1 MGEGLDSALA
11 RRVRRHVRMGE
22 RSRRG
27 AEVHDRA
34 ARIRQQ
40 RRQRFADHQ
49 KGPCEVD
56 PDDLIP
62 EFKAGLVGVRGAQ
75 HAGRVDQRIETAER
89 FDGPAHAIDHRIL
102 FPDVHRQGGEAVRGR
117 GLATLPMDVG
127 EEDSVIDGV
136 RWAVE
141 TLGGLDSLVNAAGML
156 RAAHTHETSLE
167 FWNQIVG
174 VNLTGTFL
182 VVREALPALL
192 ANSRSAIVN
201 FSSTS
206 ASFAHPYMAA
216 YAASKGGIQA
226 FTHSLALEY
235 AREGLRAVCVAP
247 GSIKS
252 GITDA
257 TGGYI
262 PKDADWSLFSR
273 LMPILPTTLES
284 SGAGMADPAVVAGV
298 IAMLVSDDGAFI
310 TGTEIRIDGGTHA

>member
-1 MGEGLDSALA
+1 MQRLEGKRTLVTGAASGIGQATALRLLDEGASVVAADIAAEGLDATRA
-11 RRVRRHVRMGE
+11 RAAQAGAADRFVPCEMNVGDEGSVIAGVRR
-22 RSRRG
+22 
-27 AEVHDRA
+27 
-34 ARIRQQ
+34 
-40 RRQRFADHQ
+40 
-49 KGPCEVD
+49 
-56 PDDLIP
+56 
-62 EFKAGLVGVRGAQ
+62 
-75 HAGRVDQRIETAER
+75 
-89 FDGPAHAIDHRIL
+89 
-102 FPDVHRQGGEAVRGR
+102 
-117 GLATLPMDVG
+117 
-127 EEDSVIDGV
+127 
-136 RWAVE
+136 AVE
-141 TLGGLDSLVNAAGML
+141 TLGGLDSLINAAGIL
-156 RAAHTHETSLE
+156 RAAHTHETSLD

-182 VVREALPALL
+182 MVREALPALL

-235 AREGLRAVCVAP
+235 ARDGLRAVCVAP

-262 PKDADWSLFSR
+262 PPDADWSLFTR

-298 IAMLVSDDGAFI
+298 IAMLVSEDGAFI

>member
-1 MGEGLDSALA
+1 MHQMKRLEG
-11 RRVRRHVRMGE
+11 
-22 RSRRG
+22 
-27 AEVHDRA
+27 
-34 ARIRQQ
+34 
-40 RRQRFADHQ
+40 
-49 KGPCEVD
+49 K
-56 PDDLIP
+56 
-62 EFKAGLVGVRGAQ
+62 
-75 HAGRVDQRIETAER
+75 
-89 FDGPAHAIDHRIL
+89 RIL
-102 FPDVHRQGGEAVRGR
+102 VTGAASGIGQATALRLLDEGATVVASDVAADGLGATRARADEA
-117 GLATLPMDVG
+117 ATADRLTTMPMDVG
-127 EEDSVIDGV
+127 DEGSVIDGV

-141 TLGGLDSLVNAAGML
+141 ALGGLNSVVNAAGIL

-167 FWNQIVG
+167 LWNRIVG

-182 VVREALPALL
+182 VVRQALPALL
-192 ANSRSAIVN
+192 TNPRSAIVN

-235 AREGLRAVCVAP
+235 AKDGLRAVCVAP

-252 GITDA
+252 ALTDA

>member
-1 MGEGLDSALA
+1 MRRLEGKRVLVTGAASGIGQATALRLLDEGAAVVASDIADDGLA
-11 RRVRRHVRMGE
+11 
-22 RSRRG
+22 
-27 AEVHDRA
+27 ATA
-34 ARIRQQ
+34 AR
-40 RRQRFADHQ
+40 AD
-49 KGPCEVD
+49 E
-56 PDDLIP
+56 
-62 EFKAGLVGVRGAQ
+62 AGTGDRL
-75 HAGRVDQRIETAER
+75 T
-89 FDGPAHAIDHRIL
+89 
-102 FPDVHRQGGEAVRGR
+102 
-117 GLATLPMDVG
+117 TLPMDVG
-127 EEDSVIDGV
+127 SEESVIDGV
-136 RWAVE
+136 RGAVQA
-141 TLGGLDSLVNAAGML
+141 LGGLDSLVNSAGIL

-167 FWNQIVG
+167 LWNRIVG

-182 VVREALPALL
+182 VVRQALPALL
-192 ANSRSAIVN
+192 ANPRAAIVN

-262 PKDADWSLFSR
+262 PKDADWSLFTR
-273 LMPILPTTLES
+273 LMPILPTTVES
-284 SGAGMADPAVVAGV
+284 SGTGMADPSVVAGV
-298 IAMLVSDDGAFI
+298 IAMLLSDDGAFI